1 MFCRKCG
8 KEINNTSRFCP
19 FCGTPVVM
27 PAAPAPVADPE
38 PAAPAS
44 APVEAPAAAAPVV
57 EAPVA
62 EAVPAVEAPA
72 EAAPETPVAEAAPE
86 TPAAETPAE
95 AAPEAPAAETP
106 AEAAPEAP
114 AAETPAE
121 AAPEAPAAEANTAA
135 PAPEAVPT
143 MAAPATPVQPA
154 PAQPTMNQAPVQPIM
169 NQAPVQ
175 PTPAQP
181 MMTQAPVQPA
191 PAQPMGGQPYPQPGA
206 PVPPAYSPIPA
217 DKPEKK
223 KKGKAGVVIAI
234 ILIVLLLAGGAAA
247 AYFFIFASP
256 AKKISKAIEAG
267 NMETVTEL
275 YEKVNSEKDKDQIK
289 SELLTYVQTL
299 EDNYLAEEI
308 TYEDAIRTMEDLR
321 DVVFTDGEIEDIMHM
336 VSKIHDSR
344 ENFAKAEE
352 LAATGTWKDYYDAI
366 GYYEKVV
373 SDDTLYYDKAQDAI
387 ANCKTECI
395 SAAEAEADGYIAD
408 GDYDAAVSFLED
420 AYYDT
425 GYNELYDKMD
435 QVKADM
441 KDALLEKAIENA
453 KAEVAAGNYTEAR
466 NIINNAKEDYGY
478 DSRFDD
484 ILAGIP
490 VDTSLVGKWK
500 LEYDMNDIIASTVGE
515 DMDNFDS
522 EFNVTFVF
530 EFTEDGIC
538 RLSLDE
544 DSFVKSFDSWKDDL
558 LDYLID
564 MALEEYISDGS
575 MTKKEFEK
583 AFKSTYGMTLK
594 EYFSEMLDEE
604 LDVSELLD
612 ETETEMKYYV
622 EGDKLYLV
630 DDTDTEDYYE
640 NFYIEG
646 DTLVLGGDGSLS
658 EAEILPGLSYPL
670 QLTKVVD

>member
-44 APVEAPAAAAPVV
+44 ATV

-62 EAVPAVEAPA
+62 AEAAAPVMEAPAAEAAPAVETPA

-86 TPAAETPAE
+86 APVAE
-95 AAPEAPAAETP
+95 A
-106 AEAAPEAP
+106 
-114 AAETPAE
+114 PAE

-135 PAPEAVPT
+135 PAPEAVPA

-154 PAQPTMNQAPVQPIM
+154 PAQPMMNQAPVQPAPAQPMM

-175 PTPAQP
+175 PAPAQP
-181 MMTQAPVQPA
+181 TMNQTPVQPA

-344 ENFAKAEE
+344 ENFAKAEK

-366 GYYEKVV
+366 GYYEEVV

-425 GYNELYDKMD
+425 GYDELYDKMD

-453 KAEVAAGNYTEAR
+453 KAEVVAGNYTEAR
-466 NIINNAKEDYGY
+466 SIINNAKEDYGY

-522 EFNVTFVF
+522 EFYVTFVF

>member
-72 EAAPETPVAEAAPE
+72 EAAPE
-86 TPAAETPAE
+86 
-95 AAPEAPAAETP
+95 APAAETP

-114 AAETPAE
+114 VAEAPAE
-121 AAPEAPAAEANTAA
+121 AAPEAPAAEAPAEAAPEAPSAEANTAA
-135 PAPEAVPT
+135 PAPEAVPA

-154 PAQPTMNQAPVQPIM
+154 PAQPTMSQAPVQP
-169 NQAPVQ
+169 A
-175 PTPAQP
+175 PAQP
-181 MMTQAPVQPA
+181 MMNQVPVQPAPAQPMMNQAPVQPA

-234 ILIVLLLAGGAAA
+234 ILIVLLLAGGVAA

-308 TYEDAIRTMEDLR
+308 IYEDAIRTMEDLR

-344 ENFAKAEE
+344 ENFAKAEK

-366 GYYEKVV
+366 GYYEEVV

-466 NIINNAKEDYGY
+466 SIINNAKEDYGY

-522 EFNVTFVF
+522 EFYVTFVF

>member
-27 PAAPAPVADPE
+27 PAAPVPVTDPE

-44 APVEAPAAAAPVV
+44 ATVEAPAAAEAAAPVM
-57 EAPVA
+57 EAPAA
-62 EAVPAVEAPA
+62 EAAPAAETPA
-72 EAAPETPVAEAAPE
+72 EAAPETPVAEAPAEAAPE
-86 TPAAETPAE
+86 TPAAEA
-95 AAPEAPAAETP
+95 
-106 AEAAPEAP
+106 
-114 AAETPAE
+114 PAE

-154 PAQPTMNQAPVQPIM
+154 PAQPTMNQAPVQPAPAQPMM

-181 MMTQAPVQPA
+181 TMNQAPVQPA
-191 PAQPMGGQPYPQPGA
+191 PAQPMGGQPYSQPGA

-344 ENFAKAEE
+344 ENFAKAEK

-366 GYYEKVV
+366 GYYEEVV

-522 EFNVTFVF
+522 EFYVTFVF

-622 EGDKLYLV
+622 EGEKLYLV

>member
-38 PAAPAS
+38 PEAPAS
-44 APVEAPAAAAPVV
+44 ATVEAPAAAEAAAPVM
-57 EAPVA
+57 EAPEA
-62 EAVPAVEAPA
+62 EAVPAV
-72 EAAPETPVAEAAPE
+72 
-86 TPAAETPAE
+86 
-95 AAPEAPAAETP
+95 
-106 AEAAPEAP
+106 
-114 AAETPAE
+114 ETPAE

-154 PAQPTMNQAPVQPIM
+154 PAQPMMNQAPVQP
-169 NQAPVQ
+169 AS
-175 PTPAQP
+175 
-181 MMTQAPVQPA
+181 
-191 PAQPMGGQPYPQPGA
+191 AQPMGGQPYPQPGA

-223 KKGKAGVVIAI
+223 KKGKAGAVIAI

-344 ENFAKAEE
+344 ENYAKAEE

-366 GYYEKVV
+366 GCYEKVV
-373 SDDTLYYDKAQDAI
+373 SEDTLYYDKAQDAI

-408 GDYDAAVSFLED
+408 GDFDAAVDLLQD
-420 AYYDT
+420 AYYST
-425 GYNELYDKMD
+425 GYEELYDKMD

-522 EFNVTFVF
+522 EFYVTFVF

-544 DSFVKSFDSWKDDL
+544 DSFIKSFDSWKDDL

-564 MALEEYISDGS
+564 MALEEYISDGG

-658 EAEILPGLSYPL
+658 EAEIRAGLSYPL

>member
-44 APVEAPAAAAPVV
+44 ATVEAPAAEAAAPVMEAPAAEAAPVV
-57 EAPVA
+57 ETPTEAALETPVA
-62 EAVPAVEAPA
+62 EAPAEAPA
-72 EAAPETPVAEAAPE
+72 EAAPEAPV
-86 TPAAETPAE
+86 
-95 AAPEAPAAETP
+95 
-106 AEAAPEAP
+106 
-114 AAETPAE
+114 
-121 AAPEAPAAEANTAA
+121 AEANTAA
-135 PAPEAVPT
+135 PAPEAVPA

-181 MMTQAPVQPA
+181 MMTQAPVQPT

-256 AKKISKAIEAG
+256 TKKISKAIEAG

-344 ENFAKAEE
+344 ENFAKAEK

-366 GYYEKVV
+366 GYYEEVV
-373 SDDTLYYDKAQDAI
+373 SDDALYYDKAQDAI

>member
-38 PAAPAS
+38 PAAPAP
-44 APVEAPAAAAPVV
+44 APVEAPAAAEAAAPVM
-57 EAPVA
+57 EAPV
-62 EAVPAVEAPA
+62 
-72 EAAPETPVAEAAPE
+72 
-86 TPAAETPAE
+86 AETPAE
-95 AAPEAPAAETP
+95 AAPEVPAAE
-106 AEAAPEAP
+106 A
-114 AAETPAE
+114 PAE

-135 PAPEAVPT
+135 PAPEAVPA

-154 PAQPTMNQAPVQPIM
+154 PAQPTMNQTPVQPAPAQPTM

-175 PTPAQP
+175 PAPAQP
-181 MMTQAPVQPA
+181 MMNQAPVQPA

-206 PVPPAYSPIPA
+206 PVPPVYSPIPA

>member
-27 PAAPAPVADPE
+27 PVAPAPVADPE

-44 APVEAPAAAAPVV
+44 ATVEAPAAAEAAAPVV
-57 EAPVA
+57 DAPVA
-62 EAVPAVEAPA
+62 EAVPAVEA
-72 EAAPETPVAEAAPE
+72 
-86 TPAAETPAE
+86 PAE

-106 AEAAPEAP
+106 AEAAPETP
-114 AAETPAE
+114 AAEAPAE

-154 PAQPTMNQAPVQPIM
+154 PAQPTMNQAPVQPAPAQPMM

-181 MMTQAPVQPA
+181 TMNQAPVQPA
-191 PAQPMGGQPYPQPGA
+191 PAQPMGGQPYSQPGA

-344 ENFAKAEE
+344 ENFAKAEK

-366 GYYEKVV
+366 GYYEEVV

-522 EFNVTFVF
+522 EFYVTFVF

-622 EGDKLYLV
+622 EGEKLYLV

>member
-27 PAAPAPVADPE
+27 PAAPAPGADPE

-44 APVEAPAAAAPVV
+44 APVEAPAAAEAAAPVM
-57 EAPVA
+57 EAPAA
-62 EAVPAVEAPA
+62 EAVPAV
-72 EAAPETPVAEAAPE
+72 
-86 TPAAETPAE
+86 ETPAE

-121 AAPEAPAAEANTAA
+121 AAPEAPVAEANTAA

-154 PAQPTMNQAPVQPIM
+154 PAQPMMNQAPVQPAPAQPMM

-175 PTPAQP
+175 PAPAQP

-522 EFNVTFVF
+522 EFYVTFIF

-583 AFKSTYGMTLK
+583 VFKSTYGMTIK

-622 EGDKLYLV
+622 EGDRLYLV

-670 QLTKVVD
+670 QLIKVVD

>member
-27 PAAPAPVADPE
+27 PAAPAPVAAPE

-44 APVEAPAAAAPVV
+44 APVEAPAAAEAAAPVV
-57 EAPVA
+57 EAPV
-62 EAVPAVEAPA
+62 
-72 EAAPETPVAEAAPE
+72 
-86 TPAAETPAE
+86 
-95 AAPEAPAAETP
+95 

-175 PTPAQP
+175 PAPAQP
-181 MMTQAPVQPA
+181 MMNQAPVQPT

-206 PVPPAYSPIPA
+206 PVTPAYSPIPA

-344 ENFAKAEE
+344 ENFAKAEK

-366 GYYEKVV
+366 GYYEEVV
-373 SDDTLYYDKAQDAI
+373 SDDALYYDKAQDAI

-522 EFNVTFVF
+522 EFYVTFVF

>member
-38 PAAPAS
+38 PAALAS

-95 AAPEAPAAETP
+95 AAPEAPAAE
-106 AEAAPEAP
+106 
-114 AAETPAE
+114 
-121 AAPEAPAAEANTAA
+121 ANTAA
-135 PAPEAVPT
+135 PAPEAVPA

-154 PAQPTMNQAPVQPIM
+154 PAQPTMNQTPVQPAPAQPTM

-181 MMTQAPVQPA
+181 MMNQAPVQPA
-191 PAQPMGGQPYPQPGA
+191 SAQPMGGQPYPQPGA

-344 ENFAKAEE
+344 ENFAKAEK

-366 GYYEKVV
+366 GYYEEVV
-373 SDDTLYYDKAQDAI
+373 SDDALYYDKAQDAI

>member
-44 APVEAPAAAAPVV
+44 APVEAPAAAEAAAPVV
-57 EAPVA
+57 EAPAA
-62 EAVPAVEAPA
+62 EAVPAV
-72 EAAPETPVAEAAPE
+72 
-86 TPAAETPAE
+86 ETPAE

-154 PAQPTMNQAPVQPIM
+154 PAQPMMNQAPVQPAPVQPMM

-175 PTPAQP
+175 SAPAQP
-181 MMTQAPVQPA
+181 MMNQAPVQPA

-344 ENFAKAEE
+344 ENFAKAEK

-366 GYYEKVV
+366 GYYEEVV

-466 NIINNAKEDYGY
+466 SIINNAKEDYGY

-500 LEYDMNDIIASTVGE
+500 LEYDMNDIIAETVGE

-522 EFNVTFVF
+522 EFYVTFIF

-583 AFKSTYGMTLK
+583 VFKSTYGMTIK

-622 EGDKLYLV
+622 EGDRLYLV

-670 QLTKVVD
+670 QLIKVVD

>member
-27 PAAPAPVADPE
+27 PAAPVPVTDPE

-44 APVEAPAAAAPVV
+44 ATVEAPAAAEAAAPVM
-57 EAPVA
+57 EAPAA
-62 EAVPAVEAPA
+62 EAAPAAETPA
-72 EAAPETPVAEAAPE
+72 EAAPETPVAEA
-86 TPAAETPAE
+86 PAE
-95 AAPEAPAAETP
+95 AAPEAPAAEAP
-106 AEAAPEAP
+106 AEAAPETP
-114 AAETPAE
+114 AAEAPAE

-154 PAQPTMNQAPVQPIM
+154 PAQPTMNQAPVQPAPAQPMM

-181 MMTQAPVQPA
+181 TMNQAPVQPA
-191 PAQPMGGQPYPQPGA
+191 PAQPMGGQPYSQPGA

-344 ENFAKAEE
+344 ENFAKAEK

-366 GYYEKVV
+366 GYYEEVV

-466 NIINNAKEDYGY
+466 SIINNAKEDYGY

-500 LEYDMNDIIASTVGE
+500 LEYDMNDIIAETVGE

-522 EFNVTFVF
+522 EFYVTFIF

-622 EGDKLYLV
+622 EGDRLYLI

-670 QLTKVVD
+670 QLIKVVD

>member
-27 PAAPAPVADPE
+27 PAAPVPVTDPE

-44 APVEAPAAAAPVV
+44 ATVEAPAAEAAAPVM
-57 EAPVA
+57 
-62 EAVPAVEAPA
+62 
-72 EAAPETPVAEAAPE
+72 
-86 TPAAETPAE
+86 
-95 AAPEAPAAETP
+95 EAPAAE
-106 AEAAPEAP
+106 AAPAVEAAP

-121 AAPEAPAAEANTAA
+121 AAPEAPAAEAPAEAAPEAPAAEAPAEAAPEAPVAEAPAEAAPEAPVAEASTAA
-135 PAPEAVPT
+135 PAPEAVPA

-154 PAQPTMNQAPVQPIM
+154 PAQPMMN
-169 NQAPVQ
+169 
-175 PTPAQP
+175 
-181 MMTQAPVQPA
+181 QAPVQPA

-344 ENFAKAEE
+344 ENFAKAEK
-352 LAATGTWKDYYDAI
+352 LATTGTWKDYYDAI
-366 GYYEKVV
+366 GYYEEVV

-466 NIINNAKEDYGY
+466 SIINNAKEDYGY

-500 LEYDMNDIIASTVGE
+500 LEYDMNDIIAETVGE

-522 EFNVTFVF
+522 EFYVTFIF

-544 DSFVKSFDSWKDDL
+544 DSFVKSFDTWKDDL

-583 AFKSTYGMTLK
+583 AFKSTYGMTIK

-622 EGDKLYLV
+622 EGDRLYLV

-670 QLTKVVD
+670 QLIKVVD

>member
-27 PAAPAPVADPE
+27 PAAPVPVTDPE

-44 APVEAPAAAAPVV
+44 ATVEAPAVAEAAVPVMEAPAAEAAPAVETPAEAAP

-62 EAVPAVEAPA
+62 EA
-72 EAAPETPVAEAAPE
+72 
-86 TPAAETPAE
+86 PAE
-95 AAPEAPAAETP
+95 AAPEAPAAEAP

-114 AAETPAE
+114 VAESPAE
-121 AAPEAPAAEANTAA
+121 AAPEAPVAEANTAA
-135 PAPEAVPT
+135 PAPEAVPA

-154 PAQPTMNQAPVQPIM
+154 PAQP
-169 NQAPVQ
+169 
-175 PTPAQP
+175 
-181 MMTQAPVQPA
+181 MMTQAPVQPT

-344 ENFAKAEE
+344 ENFAKAEK

-366 GYYEKVV
+366 GYYEEVV

>member
-44 APVEAPAAAAPVV
+44 ATVEAPAAAEAAAPVM
-57 EAPVA
+57 EAPAA
-62 EAVPAVEAPA
+62 EAVPAV
-72 EAAPETPVAEAAPE
+72 
-86 TPAAETPAE
+86 ETPAE

-154 PAQPTMNQAPVQPIM
+154 PAQPTMNQAPVQPAPVQPMM

-181 MMTQAPVQPA
+181 MMNQAPVQPA
-191 PAQPMGGQPYPQPGA
+191 SAQPMGGQPYPQPGA

-344 ENFAKAEE
+344 ENFAKAEK

-366 GYYEKVV
+366 GCYEKVV

-500 LEYDMNDIIASTVGE
+500 LEYDMNDIIAETVGE

-522 EFNVTFVF
+522 EFYVTFIF

>member
-27 PAAPAPVADPE
+27 PVAPAPVADPE

-44 APVEAPAAAAPVV
+44 ATVEAPAAAEAAAPVV
-57 EAPVA
+57 DAPVA
-62 EAVPAVEAPA
+62 EAVPAVEA
-72 EAAPETPVAEAAPE
+72 
-86 TPAAETPAE
+86 PAE

-106 AEAAPEAP
+106 AEAAPETP
-114 AAETPAE
+114 AAEAPAE

-154 PAQPTMNQAPVQPIM
+154 PAQPTMNQAPVQPAPAQPMM

-181 MMTQAPVQPA
+181 TMNQAPVQPA
-191 PAQPMGGQPYPQPGA
+191 PAQPMGGQPYSQPGA

-344 ENFAKAEE
+344 ENFAKAEK

-366 GYYEKVV
+366 GYYEEVV

-466 NIINNAKEDYGY
+466 SIINNAKEDYGY

-500 LEYDMNDIIASTVGE
+500 LEYDMNDIIAATVGE

-522 EFNVTFVF
+522 EFYVTFIF

-583 AFKSTYGMTLK
+583 VFKSTYGMTIK

-622 EGDKLYLV
+622 EGDRLYLV

-670 QLTKVVD
+670 QLIKVVD

>member
-44 APVEAPAAAAPVV
+44 APVEAPAAAEAAAPVM
-57 EAPVA
+57 EAPAA
-62 EAVPAVEAPA
+62 EAVPAV
-72 EAAPETPVAEAAPE
+72 
-86 TPAAETPAE
+86 ETPAE
-95 AAPEAPAAETP
+95 AAPEAPVAETP

-135 PAPEAVPT
+135 PAPEAVPA

-154 PAQPTMNQAPVQPIM
+154 PAQPMMNQAPVQPAPVQPMM

-175 PTPAQP
+175 PAPAQP
-181 MMTQAPVQPA
+181 MMNQAPVQPA

-336 VSKIHDSR
+336 ASKIHDSR
-344 ENFAKAEE
+344 ENFAKAEK

-366 GYYEKVV
+366 GYYEEVV

-408 GDYDAAVSFLED
+408 GDFDAAVDLLQD
-420 AYYDT
+420 AYYST
-425 GYNELYDKMD
+425 GYEELYDKMD

-522 EFNVTFVF
+522 EFYVTFIF

-622 EGDKLYLV
+622 EGDRLYLV

-670 QLTKVVD
+670 QLIKVVD

>member
-27 PAAPAPVADPE
+27 PAAPAPVADSE
-38 PAAPAS
+38 PAAPAPAPAE
-44 APVEAPAAAAPVV
+44 APVAAEAAAPVMEAKAAEAAPAV
-57 EAPVA
+57 ETPA
-62 EAVPAVEAPA
+62 EAVLEAPAVEAPS
-72 EAAPETPVAEAAPE
+72 
-86 TPAAETPAE
+86 
-95 AAPEAPAAETP
+95 
-106 AEAAPEAP
+106 
-114 AAETPAE
+114 
-121 AAPEAPAAEANTAA
+121 
-135 PAPEAVPT
+135 PEAVPT
-143 MAAPATPVQPA
+143 MAVPEAPAAPAPVQPMMNQA
-154 PAQPTMNQAPVQPIM
+154 PAQPTPV
-169 NQAPVQ
+169 
-175 PTPAQP
+175 
-181 MMTQAPVQPA
+181 
-191 PAQPMGGQPYPQPGA
+191 QPMGGQPYPQPGA
-206 PVPPAYSPIPA
+206 PVPPAYSPISA

-308 TYEDAIRTMEDLR
+308 TYEDAIRTMEDLH

-344 ENFAKAEE
+344 ENFAKAEK
-352 LAATGTWKDYYDAI
+352 LAATGTWKDYYDAV
-366 GYYEKVV
+366 GYYEEVA
-373 SDDTLYYDKAQDAI
+373 SEDTLYYDKAQDAI

-408 GDYDAAVSFLED
+408 GDFDAAVDLLQD
-420 AYYDT
+420 AYYST
-425 GYNELYDKMD
+425 GYEELYDKMD

-453 KAEVAAGNYTEAR
+453 KAEVTAGNYTEAR

-484 ILAGIP
+484 VLASIP

-500 LEYDMNDIIASTVGE
+500 LEYDMNDIIAETVGE

-522 EFNVTFVF
+522 EFYATFIF

-538 RLSLDE
+538 RMSLDE

-564 MALEEYISDGS
+564 IALEEYISDGS

-583 AFKSTYGMTLK
+583 AFKSTYGMTIK

>member
-44 APVEAPAAAAPVV
+44 APVEAPAAAEAAAPVV

-62 EAVPAVEAPA
+62 EAAPEAPAAETPA
-72 EAAPETPVAEAAPE
+72 EAAPEA
-86 TPAAETPAE
+86 PAAEAPAE

-181 MMTQAPVQPA
+181 MMTQAPVQPT

-344 ENFAKAEE
+344 ENFAKAEK

-366 GYYEKVV
+366 GYYEEVV
-373 SDDTLYYDKAQDAI
+373 SDDALYYDKAQDAI

-522 EFNVTFVF
+522 EFYVTFVF

>member
-27 PAAPAPVADPE
+27 PAAPVPVTDPE

-44 APVEAPAAAAPVV
+44 ATVEAPAAEAAAPVMEAPAAEAAPVV
-57 EAPVA
+57 ET
-62 EAVPAVEAPA
+62 PA
-72 EAAPETPVAEAAPE
+72 EAAPETPVAEA
-86 TPAAETPAE
+86 
-95 AAPEAPAAETP
+95 
-106 AEAAPEAP
+106 
-114 AAETPAE
+114 PAE
-121 AAPEAPAAEANTAA
+121 AAPEAPAAEAPAEAAPEAPVAEANTAA
-135 PAPEAVPT
+135 PAPEAPVAEAPAEAASEAVPA

-154 PAQPTMNQAPVQPIM
+154 PAQPTMNQAPVQP
-169 NQAPVQ
+169 A
-175 PTPAQP
+175 PAQP
-181 MMTQAPVQPA
+181 MMNQAPVQPA

-308 TYEDAIRTMEDLR
+308 TYDDAIRTMEDLR
-321 DVVFTDGEIEDIMHM
+321 DAVFTDGEIEDIMHM

-344 ENFAKAEE
+344 ENFAKAEK

-366 GYYEKVV
+366 GYYEEVV

-466 NIINNAKEDYGY
+466 SIINNAKEDYGY

-500 LEYDMNDIIASTVGE
+500 LEYDMNDIIAETVGE

-522 EFNVTFVF
+522 EFYVTFIF

-594 EYFSEMLDEE
+594 AYFSEMLDEE

-622 EGDKLYLV
+622 EGDRLYLI

-670 QLTKVVD
+670 QLIKVVD

>member
-27 PAAPAPVADPE
+27 PAAPVPVTDPE

-44 APVEAPAAAAPVV
+44 ATVEAPAAAEAAVPVMEAPAAEAAPAVETPAEAAP

-62 EAVPAVEAPA
+62 EA
-72 EAAPETPVAEAAPE
+72 
-86 TPAAETPAE
+86 PAE
-95 AAPEAPAAETP
+95 AAPEAPAAEAP

-114 AAETPAE
+114 VAEAPAE
-121 AAPEAPAAEANTAA
+121 AAPEAPVAEANTAA
-135 PAPEAVPT
+135 PAPEAVPAMAVPEAT
-143 MAAPATPVQPA
+143 MQPAPGQPMMNQAPVQPA
-154 PAQPTMNQAPVQPIM
+154 PAQPMM

-175 PTPAQP
+175 PT
-181 MMTQAPVQPA
+181 

-344 ENFAKAEE
+344 ENFAKAEK
-352 LAATGTWKDYYDAI
+352 LAATGTWKDYYDAV
-366 GYYEKVV
+366 GYYEEVV
-373 SDDTLYYDKAQDAI
+373 SEDTLYYDKAQDAI

-408 GDYDAAVSFLED
+408 GDFDAAVDLLQD
-420 AYYDT
+420 AYYST
-425 GYNELYDKMD
+425 GYEELYDKMD

-453 KAEVAAGNYTEAR
+453 KAEVTAGNYTEAR

-484 ILAGIP
+484 VLASIP

-500 LEYDMNDIIASTVGE
+500 LEYDMNDIIAETVGE

-522 EFNVTFVF
+522 EFYVTFIF

-544 DSFVKSFDSWKDDL
+544 DSFVKSFDTWKDDL

-583 AFKSTYGMTLK
+583 AFKSTYGMTIK

-622 EGDKLYLV
+622 EGDRLYLV

-670 QLTKVVD
+670 QLIKVVD

>member
-1 MFCRKCG
+1 M
-8 KEINNTSRFCP
+8 
-19 FCGTPVVM
+19 
-27 PAAPAPVADPE
+27 
-38 PAAPAS
+38 
-44 APVEAPAAAAPVV
+44 
-57 EAPVA
+57 
-62 EAVPAVEAPA
+62 
-72 EAAPETPVAEAAPE
+72 
-86 TPAAETPAE
+86 
-95 AAPEAPAAETP
+95 
-106 AEAAPEAP
+106 
-114 AAETPAE
+114 
-121 AAPEAPAAEANTAA
+121 
-135 PAPEAVPT
+135 
-143 MAAPATPVQPA
+143 
-154 PAQPTMNQAPVQPIM
+154 MN
-169 NQAPVQ
+169 
-175 PTPAQP
+175 
-181 MMTQAPVQPA
+181 QAPVQPA
-191 PAQPMGGQPYPQPGA
+191 PAQTMGGQPYPQPGA

-344 ENFAKAEE
+344 ENFAKAEK

-366 GYYEKVV
+366 GYYEEVV

-466 NIINNAKEDYGY
+466 SIINNAKEDYGY

-484 ILAGIP
+484 VLASIP

-500 LEYDMNDIIASTVGE
+500 LEYDMNDIIAETVGE

-522 EFNVTFVF
+522 EFYVTFIF

-544 DSFVKSFDSWKDDL
+544 DSFVKSFDTWKDDL

-583 AFKSTYGMTLK
+583 AFKSTYGMTIK

>member
-38 PAAPAS
+38 PAALAS

-86 TPAAETPAE
+86 T
-95 AAPEAPAAETP
+95 PAAETP

-181 MMTQAPVQPA
+181 MMTQAPVQPT

-344 ENFAKAEE
+344 ENFAKAEK

-366 GYYEKVV
+366 GYYEEVV
-373 SDDTLYYDKAQDAI
+373 SDDALYYDKAQDAI

-500 LEYDMNDIIASTVGE
+500 LEYDMNDIIAETVGE

-522 EFNVTFVF
+522 EFYVTFIF

>member
-27 PAAPAPVADPE
+27 PAAPVPVTDPE

-44 APVEAPAAAAPVV
+44 ATVEAPVAAEAAAPVM
-57 EAPVA
+57 EAPAA
-62 EAVPAVEAPA
+62 EAVPAVETPAEAAPEAPATEAPA
-72 EAAPETPVAEAAPE
+72 EAAPETPVAEAPAEATPEAPV
-86 TPAAETPAE
+86 AEAPAE
-95 AAPEAPAAETP
+95 AAPEAPV
-106 AEAAPEAP
+106 
-114 AAETPAE
+114 
-121 AAPEAPAAEANTAA
+121 AEANTAA
-135 PAPEAVPT
+135 PAPEAVPA
-143 MAAPATPVQPA
+143 MAAPATPAQPAPAQPMMNQAPVQPA
-154 PAQPTMNQAPVQPIM
+154 PAQPMMNQAP
-169 NQAPVQ
+169 A
-175 PTPAQP
+175 
-181 MMTQAPVQPA
+181 QPA
-191 PAQPMGGQPYPQPGA
+191 PVQPMGGQPYPQPGA

-344 ENFAKAEE
+344 ENFAKAEK
-352 LAATGTWKDYYDAI
+352 LAATGTWKDYYDAV
-366 GYYEKVV
+366 GYYEEVV
-373 SDDTLYYDKAQDAI
+373 SEDTLYYDKAQDAI

-408 GDYDAAVSFLED
+408 GDFDAAVDLLQD
-420 AYYDT
+420 AYYST
-425 GYNELYDKMD
+425 GYEELYDKMD

-466 NIINNAKEDYGY
+466 SIINNAKEDYGY

-500 LEYDMNDIIASTVGE
+500 LEYDMNDIIAETVGE

-522 EFNVTFVF
+522 EFYVTFIF

-622 EGDKLYLV
+622 EGDRLYLI

-670 QLTKVVD
+670 QLIKVVD

>member
-27 PAAPAPVADPE
+27 PAAPAPVTDPE

-44 APVEAPAAAAPVV
+44 ATVEAPAAVEAAAPVM
-57 EAPVA
+57 EAPAA
-62 EAVPAVEAPA
+62 EAAPAVETPA
-72 EAAPETPVAEAAPE
+72 EAAPETPVAEA
-86 TPAAETPAE
+86 PAE
-95 AAPEAPAAETP
+95 AAPEAPAAEAP

-114 AAETPAE
+114 V
-121 AAPEAPAAEANTAA
+121 AEANTAA
-135 PAPEAVPT
+135 PAPEAVPA
-143 MAAPATPVQPA
+143 MAAPATPVQPM
-154 PAQPTMNQAPVQPIM
+154 MNQAPVQP
-169 NQAPVQ
+169 A
-175 PTPAQP
+175 PAQP
-181 MMTQAPVQPA
+181 MMNQAPVQPA

-344 ENFAKAEE
+344 ENFAKAEK

-366 GYYEKVV
+366 GYYEEVV
-373 SDDTLYYDKAQDAI
+373 SDDSLYYDKAQDAI

-466 NIINNAKEDYGY
+466 SIINNAKEDYGY

-500 LEYDMNDIIASTVGE
+500 LEYDMNDIIAETVGE

-522 EFNVTFVF
+522 EFYVTFIF

-622 EGDKLYLV
+622 EGDRLYLI

-670 QLTKVVD
+670 QLIKVVD

>member
-27 PAAPAPVADPE
+27 PAAPAPGADPE

-44 APVEAPAAAAPVV
+44 APVEAPAAAEAAAPVM
-57 EAPVA
+57 EAPAA
-62 EAVPAVEAPA
+62 EAVPAV
-72 EAAPETPVAEAAPE
+72 
-86 TPAAETPAE
+86 ETPAE

-121 AAPEAPAAEANTAA
+121 AAPEAPVAEANTAA

-154 PAQPTMNQAPVQPIM
+154 PAQPMMNQAPVQPAPAQPMM

-175 PTPAQP
+175 PAPAQP

-522 EFNVTFVF
+522 EFYVTFVF

>member
-27 PAAPAPVADPE
+27 PAAPAPVTDPE

-44 APVEAPAAAAPVV
+44 ATV

-62 EAVPAVEAPA
+62 AEAAAPAAEAPAAEAAPAVETPA
-72 EAAPETPVAEAAPE
+72 EAAPETPVAEA
-86 TPAAETPAE
+86 PAAEAPAE
-95 AAPEAPAAETP
+95 AAPEAPAAEAP

-114 AAETPAE
+114 VAEAPAE
-121 AAPEAPAAEANTAA
+121 AAPEAPVAEANTAA
-135 PAPEAVPT
+135 PAPEAVPA

-154 PAQPTMNQAPVQPIM
+154 PAQPTMN
-169 NQAPVQ
+169 
-175 PTPAQP
+175 
-181 MMTQAPVQPA
+181 QAPVQPA

-344 ENFAKAEE
+344 ENFAKAEK

-366 GYYEKVV
+366 GYYEEVV

-466 NIINNAKEDYGY
+466 SIINNAKEDYGY

-500 LEYDMNDIIASTVGE
+500 LEYDMNDIIAETVGE

-522 EFNVTFVF
+522 EFYVTFIF

-583 AFKSTYGMTLK
+583 VFKSTYGMTIK

-622 EGDKLYLV
+622 EGDRLYLV

-670 QLTKVVD
+670 QLIKVVD

>member
-44 APVEAPAAAAPVV
+44 APVEAPAAAEAAAPVMEAPAAEAVPAAEVPAEAAPEAPVV
-57 EAPVA
+57 ETPAEAAPEAPVA
-62 EAVPAVEAPA
+62 EA
-72 EAAPETPVAEAAPE
+72 
-86 TPAAETPAE
+86 PAE
-95 AAPEAPAAETP
+95 AAPEAPAAEAP

-114 AAETPAE
+114 V
-121 AAPEAPAAEANTAA
+121 AEANTAA

-154 PAQPTMNQAPVQPIM
+154 PAQPMMNQAPVQPAPAQPMM

-175 PTPAQP
+175 PAPAQP
-181 MMTQAPVQPA
+181 MMNQAPVQPA

-344 ENFAKAEE
+344 ENFAKAEK

-366 GYYEKVV
+366 GYYEEVV

-466 NIINNAKEDYGY
+466 SIINNAKEDYGY

-500 LEYDMNDIIASTVGE
+500 LEYDMNDIIAETVGE

-522 EFNVTFVF
+522 EFYVTFIF

>member
-27 PAAPAPVADPE
+27 PAAPVPVTDPE

-44 APVEAPAAAAPVV
+44 ATVEAPAAAEAAVPVM
-57 EAPVA
+57 EAPAA
-62 EAVPAVEAPA
+62 EAAPAVETPA
-72 EAAPETPVAEAAPE
+72 EAAPETPATEA
-86 TPAAETPAE
+86 
-95 AAPEAPAAETP
+95 
-106 AEAAPEAP
+106 
-114 AAETPAE
+114 PAE
-121 AAPEAPAAEANTAA
+121 AAPEAPAAEAAPEAPVAETPAEAAPEAPVAEANTAA
-135 PAPEAVPT
+135 PAPEVVPA

-154 PAQPTMNQAPVQPIM
+154 PAQPMMNQAPVQPAPAQPMM

-175 PTPAQP
+175 PAPAQP
-181 MMTQAPVQPA
+181 MMNQAPVQPA

-344 ENFAKAEE
+344 ENFAKAEK

-366 GYYEKVV
+366 GYYEEVV

-466 NIINNAKEDYGY
+466 SIINNAKEDYGY

-500 LEYDMNDIIASTVGE
+500 LEYDMNDIIAETVGE

-522 EFNVTFVF
+522 EFYVTFIF

-622 EGDKLYLV
+622 EGDRLYLI

-670 QLTKVVD
+670 QLIKVVD

>member
-27 PAAPAPVADPE
+27 PAAPVPVTDPE

-44 APVEAPAAAAPVV
+44 ATVEAPVAAEAAAPVM
-57 EAPVA
+57 EAPAA
-62 EAVPAVEAPA
+62 EAVPAVETPAEAAPEAPATEAPA
-72 EAAPETPVAEAAPE
+72 EAAPETPVAEAPAEATPEAPV
-86 TPAAETPAE
+86 AEAPAE
-95 AAPEAPAAETP
+95 AAPEAPV
-106 AEAAPEAP
+106 
-114 AAETPAE
+114 
-121 AAPEAPAAEANTAA
+121 AEANTAA
-135 PAPEAVPT
+135 PAPEAVPA
-143 MAAPATPVQPA
+143 MAAPATPAQPAPAQPMMNQAPVQPA
-154 PAQPTMNQAPVQPIM
+154 PAQPMMNQAP
-169 NQAPVQ
+169 A
-175 PTPAQP
+175 
-181 MMTQAPVQPA
+181 QPA
-191 PAQPMGGQPYPQPGA
+191 PVQPMGGQPYPQPGA

-344 ENFAKAEE
+344 ENFAKAEK
-352 LAATGTWKDYYDAI
+352 LAATGTWKDYYDAV
-366 GYYEKVV
+366 GYYEEVV
-373 SDDTLYYDKAQDAI
+373 SEDTLYYDKAQDAI

-408 GDYDAAVSFLED
+408 GDFDAAVDLLQD
-420 AYYDT
+420 AYYST
-425 GYNELYDKMD
+425 GYEELYDKMD

-453 KAEVAAGNYTEAR
+453 KAEVTAGNYTEAR

-484 ILAGIP
+484 VLASIP

-500 LEYDMNDIIASTVGE
+500 LEYDMNDIIAETVGE

-522 EFNVTFVF
+522 EFYVTFIF
-530 EFTEDGIC
+530 EFTEDGVC

-544 DSFVKSFDSWKDDL
+544 NSFVKSFDSWKDDL

-583 AFKSTYGMTLK
+583 AFKSTYGMTIK

-622 EGDKLYLV
+622 EGDRLYLV

>member
-8 KEINNTSRFCP
+8 KEINNTSRFCS

-27 PAAPAPVADPE
+27 PAAPVPITDPE

-44 APVEAPAAAAPVV
+44 ATVEAPAAAEAAAPVM
-57 EAPVA
+57 EAPA
-62 EAVPAVEAPA
+62 A
-72 EAAPETPVAEAAPE
+72 EAAPAE
-86 TPAAETPAE
+86 ETPAE
-95 AAPEAPAAETP
+95 AAPEAPATEAP

-114 AAETPAE
+114 AAEAPAE
-121 AAPEAPAAEANTAA
+121 AAPEAPVAEANTAA
-135 PAPEAVPT
+135 PAPEAVPA

-154 PAQPTMNQAPVQPIM
+154 PAQPMMN
-169 NQAPVQ
+169 
-175 PTPAQP
+175 
-181 MMTQAPVQPA
+181 QAPVQPA

-344 ENFAKAEE
+344 ENFAKAEK

-366 GYYEKVV
+366 GYYEEVV
-373 SDDTLYYDKAQDAI
+373 SDDSLYYDKAQDAI

-395 SAAEAEADGYIAD
+395 SAAEAEADGYMAD

-466 NIINNAKEDYGY
+466 SIINNAKEDYGY

-500 LEYDMNDIIASTVGE
+500 LEYDMNDIIAETVGE

-522 EFNVTFVF
+522 EFYVTFIF

-622 EGDKLYLV
+622 EGDRLYLI

-670 QLTKVVD
+670 QLIKVVD

>member
-62 EAVPAVEAPA
+62 EA
-72 EAAPETPVAEAAPE
+72 
-86 TPAAETPAE
+86 
-95 AAPEAPAAETP
+95 
-106 AEAAPEAP
+106 
-114 AAETPAE
+114 
-121 AAPEAPAAEANTAA
+121 A

-169 NQAPVQ
+169 NQALVQ

-181 MMTQAPVQPA
+181 MMTQAPVQPT

-256 AKKISKAIEAG
+256 TKKISKAIEAG

-575 MTKKEFEK
+575 MTKREFEK
-583 AFKSTYGMTLK
+583 VFKSTYGMTIK

-622 EGDKLYLV
+622 EGDRLYLV

-670 QLTKVVD
+670 QLIKVVD

>member
-27 PAAPAPVADPE
+27 PAAPVPVTDPE

-44 APVEAPAAAAPVV
+44 ATVEAPAAAEAAAPVM
-57 EAPVA
+57 EAPAA
-62 EAVPAVEAPA
+62 EAVPAVETPAEAAPEAPATEAPA
-72 EAAPETPVAEAAPE
+72 EAAPETPVAEAPAEATPEAPV
-86 TPAAETPAE
+86 AEAPAE
-95 AAPEAPAAETP
+95 AAPEAPV
-106 AEAAPEAP
+106 
-114 AAETPAE
+114 
-121 AAPEAPAAEANTAA
+121 AEANTAA
-135 PAPEAVPT
+135 PAPEAVPA

-154 PAQPTMNQAPVQPIM
+154 PAQPMMN
-169 NQAPVQ
+169 
-175 PTPAQP
+175 
-181 MMTQAPVQPA
+181 QAPVQPA
-191 PAQPMGGQPYPQPGA
+191 PAQPMMNQAPAQPTPVQPMGGQPYPQPGA

-344 ENFAKAEE
+344 ENFAKAEK
-352 LAATGTWKDYYDAI
+352 LAATGTWKDYYDAV
-366 GYYEKVV
+366 GYYEEVV
-373 SDDTLYYDKAQDAI
+373 SEDTLYYDKAQDAI

-408 GDYDAAVSFLED
+408 GDFDAAVDLLQD
-420 AYYDT
+420 AYYST
-425 GYNELYDKMD
+425 GYEELYDKMD

-453 KAEVAAGNYTEAR
+453 KAEVTAGNYTEAR

-484 ILAGIP
+484 ILASIP

-500 LEYDMNDIIASTVGE
+500 LEYDMNDIIAETVGE

-522 EFNVTFVF
+522 EFYVTFIF

-544 DSFVKSFDSWKDDL
+544 DSFVKSFDTWKDDL

-583 AFKSTYGMTLK
+583 AFKSTYGMTIK

-622 EGDKLYLV
+622 EGDRLYLV

-670 QLTKVVD
+670 QLIKVVD

>member
-1 MFCRKCG
+1 VKGGGDMFCRKCG

-27 PAAPAPVADPE
+27 PAAPAPVANPE
-38 PAAPAS
+38 PAAPAPAPAE
-44 APVEAPAAAAPVV
+44 APVAAEAAAPVM
-57 EAPVA
+57 
-62 EAVPAVEAPA
+62 
-72 EAAPETPVAEAAPE
+72 E
-86 TPAAETPAE
+86 TPAAEAAPAVETPVE
-95 AAPEAPAAETP
+95 AAPEVPAA
-106 AEAAPEAP
+106 
-114 AAETPAE
+114 
-121 AAPEAPAAEANTAA
+121 EAPAAEAPAEAGTAA

-143 MAAPATPVQPA
+143 MAAPEAPIQPA
-154 PAQPTMNQAPVQPIM
+154 PAQPAPGQPMMNQAPVQPVPGQPMM

-175 PTPAQP
+175 PAPGQP
-181 MMTQAPVQPA
+181 MMNQAPVQPA
-191 PAQPMGGQPYPQPGA
+191 MAQPMGGQPYPQPGA

-247 AYFFIFASP
+247 AYFFVFASP

-289 SELLTYVQTL
+289 SDLLTYVQTL
-299 EDNYLAEEI
+299 EDNYLAEET

-321 DVVFTDGEIEDIMHM
+321 DVVFTDGEIEDIMHT

-344 ENFAKAEE
+344 ENYAKAEE
-352 LAATGTWKDYYDAI
+352 LAATGTWKTYYDAI
-366 GYYEKVV
+366 LYYEEVV
-373 SDDTLYYDKAQDAI
+373 SEDTLYYDKAQDAI

-408 GDYDAAVSFLED
+408 GDFDAAVDLLQD
-420 AYYDT
+420 AYYST
-425 GYNELYDKMD
+425 GYEELYDKMD
-435 QVKADM
+435 YVKADM

-484 ILAGIP
+484 ILASIP

-515 DMDNFDS
+515 DMDDFDS
-522 EFNVTFVF
+522 EFYVTFVF

-583 AFKSTYGMTLK
+583 AFKSTYGMTIK
-594 EYFSEMLDEE
+594 EYFSAMLDEE

-622 EGDKLYLV
+622 EGDRLYLV

>member
-44 APVEAPAAAAPVV
+44 APVEAPAAAEAAAPVV

-62 EAVPAVEAPA
+62 EA
-72 EAAPETPVAEAAPE
+72 APEA
-86 TPAAETPAE
+86 PAAETPAE
-95 AAPEAPAAETP
+95 AAPEAPAAETPAEAAPEAPVAEAP

-175 PTPAQP
+175 PAPAQP
-181 MMTQAPVQPA
+181 MMNQAPVQPA

-206 PVPPAYSPIPA
+206 PVPPVYSPIPA

>member
-44 APVEAPAAAAPVV
+44 APVEAPAAAEAAAPVV

-62 EAVPAVEAPA
+62 EAVPAV
-72 EAAPETPVAEAAPE
+72 
-86 TPAAETPAE
+86 ETPAE

-114 AAETPAE
+114 VAEAPAE

-135 PAPEAVPT
+135 PAPEAVPA

-154 PAQPTMNQAPVQPIM
+154 PAQPTMNQTPVQPAPAQPTM

-181 MMTQAPVQPA
+181 MMNQAPVQPA
-191 PAQPMGGQPYPQPGA
+191 SAQPMGGQPYPQPGA

-344 ENFAKAEE
+344 ENFAKAEK

-366 GYYEKVV
+366 GYYEEVV
-373 SDDTLYYDKAQDAI
+373 SDDALYYDKAQDAI

-670 QLTKVVD
+670 KLTKVVD

>member
-27 PAAPAPVADPE
+27 PAAPVPVTDPE

-44 APVEAPAAAAPVV
+44 ATVEAPAAAEAAAPVM
-57 EAPVA
+57 EAPAA
-62 EAVPAVEAPA
+62 EAAPAAETPA
-72 EAAPETPVAEAAPE
+72 EAAPETPVAEA
-86 TPAAETPAE
+86 PAE
-95 AAPEAPAAETP
+95 AAPEAPAAEAP

-114 AAETPAE
+114 VAEAPAE
-121 AAPEAPAAEANTAA
+121 AAPEALVAEANTAA
-135 PAPEAVPT
+135 PAPEAVPA

-154 PAQPTMNQAPVQPIM
+154 PAQPTMNQAPVQPAPAQPTM

-175 PTPAQP
+175 PAPAQP
-181 MMTQAPVQPA
+181 MMNQAPVQPA

-344 ENFAKAEE
+344 ENFAKAEK

-366 GYYEKVV
+366 GYYEEVV

-466 NIINNAKEDYGY
+466 SIINNAKEDYGY

-500 LEYDMNDIIASTVGE
+500 LEYDMNDIIAETVGE

-522 EFNVTFVF
+522 EFYVTFIF

-622 EGDKLYLV
+622 EGDRLYLI

-670 QLTKVVD
+670 QLIKVVD

>member
-44 APVEAPAAAAPVV
+44 APVEAPAAAEAAAPVM
-57 EAPVA
+57 EAPAA
-62 EAVPAVEAPA
+62 EAVPAV
-72 EAAPETPVAEAAPE
+72 
-86 TPAAETPAE
+86 ETPAE
-95 AAPEAPAAETP
+95 AAPEAPAAE
-106 AEAAPEAP
+106 A
-114 AAETPAE
+114 PAE

-154 PAQPTMNQAPVQPIM
+154 PAQPTMNQAPVQPAPAQSMM

-175 PTPAQP
+175 PAPAQP
-181 MMTQAPVQPA
+181 MMNQAPVQPA